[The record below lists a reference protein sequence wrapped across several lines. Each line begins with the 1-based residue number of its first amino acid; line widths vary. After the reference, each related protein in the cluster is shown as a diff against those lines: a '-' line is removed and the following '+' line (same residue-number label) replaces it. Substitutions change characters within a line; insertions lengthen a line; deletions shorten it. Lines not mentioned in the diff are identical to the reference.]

1 MKRHH
6 TGLRRERSRV
16 RRRTD
21 AELDVT
27 RFDELKN
34 LRLLAELGTRI
45 LIDQNRTATQFLEL
59 VGEKIARDAIPGGL
73 WLVIGKAIMLCLLR
87 HAVVIQTLVR
97 IPSVIWHI
105 ALLIAG
111 ISPSPSGLFCALP
124 MCNTHWRRPTMVI
137 VSCSTPIYGIRP
149 AARLTRKPMPLL
161 A

>member
-45 LIDQNRTATQFLEL
+45 LIDQNRPATQFLEL

-87 HAVVIQTLVR
+87 QRGGDPNAGENPKRNLAYRIAYRGHLTLPIRFVLRFAYVYHALAPTADGDR
-97 IPSVIWHI
+97 ILQSADLWHP
-105 ALLIAG
+105 AG
-111 ISPSPSGLFCALP
+111 SEAD
-124 MCNTHWRRPTMVI
+124 
-137 VSCSTPIYGIRP
+137 
-149 AARLTRKPMPLL
+149 
-161 A
+161 